1 MATIAGITASE
12 SATDVTRSTGP
23 RELGQEDF
31 LKLLV
36 TQLKHQDPL
45 NPTTNTEFVAQLAQF
60 SQLEQSIKQ
69 AQLLQ
74 RTVEVQ
80 QASLQFAVMP
90 LVGRKVSVDKPL
102 IELADGPAT
111 IRFALER
118 GAARVRL
125 DILDE
130 QEQVVRSLDFANRPA
145 GLNVIEWDGRRGSG
159 EPMPAGVYRYR
170 VNATDAHGDPVVAR
184 SRADVTVSAI
194 RMENGSPKL
203 VAGQLS
209 LDPAEVV
216 ELR

>member
-1 MATIAGITASE
+1 MATVAGITASE
-12 SATDVTRSTGP
+12 STPTVIRSTGP

-74 RTVEVQ
+74 RAVEAQ
-80 QASLQFAVMP
+80 QASLQFALMP
-90 LVGRKVSVDKPL
+90 LVGRQVGVERPL
-102 IELADGPAT
+102 IQLADGSAT
-111 IRFALER
+111 IRFTLER
-118 GAARVRL
+118 DAARVRL

-130 QEQVVRSLDFANRPA
+130 EERIVRSLDLANRPA
-145 GLNVIEWDGRRGSG
+145 GLNVIEWDGRRTNG
-159 EPMPAGVYRYR
+159 EPMPAGVYHYR
-170 VNATDAHGDPVVAR
+170 VDATDAQGDPVVAR

-194 RMENGSPKL
+194 RMENGTPKL
-203 VAGQLS
+203 VAGHLS
-209 LDPAEVV
+209 IEPAEVV